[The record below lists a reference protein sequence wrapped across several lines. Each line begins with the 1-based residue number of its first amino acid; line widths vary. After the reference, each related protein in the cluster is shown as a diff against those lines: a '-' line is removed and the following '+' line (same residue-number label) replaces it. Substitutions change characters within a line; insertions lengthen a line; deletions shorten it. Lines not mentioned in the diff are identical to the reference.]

1 MVCVLHRS
9 ILAQQRATLRKRE
22 RERETYSEERV
33 EGGRERGSRGVGINV
48 VQREKKEE
56 EENGLT
62 IL

>member
-1 MVCVLHRS
+1 MCVAS
-9 ILAQQRATLRKRE
+9 IHSRTAESYTEKE